1 MKIACTLQYW
11 GDNYHGS
18 QRQKNAISIQEVLEE
33 KIAIVFREN
42 LRVHF
47 AGRTDQGVHAI
58 AQVIHFSPSQKYSL
72 EELHQKIYGVNA
84 LLPRDISITHF
95 SLVPDSFHARFSC
108 LSREY
113 IYLILHTPYR
123 MALYEKRA
131 LWIRHPLFIERVS
144 PYIEFFLGEKDF
156 SAFTPKIYR
165 RKKEPTKRY
174 IESIQI
180 LSFPPFIVFY
190 YKASGF
196 LHHMVRILTGTF
208 LEVMLGKRD
217 PNSLVSLLEEGDREK
232 SGKTLP
238 PYGLYFLRAHYKEYK
253 TPSDRIFLPFMPGE
267 FFSSYLEEST

>member
-18 QRQKNAISIQEVLEE
+18 QRQKNAITIQEVLEE
-33 KIAIVFREN
+33 KIAIVFREKV
-42 LRVHF
+42 RVHF

-58 AQVIHFSPSQKYSL
+58 AQVIHFSTSQEYSF

-84 LLPRDISITHF
+84 LLPRDISLTHF
-95 SLVPDSFHARFSC
+95 SVVPSSFHARFSC

-113 IYLILHTPYR
+113 IYLVLHSPYR
-123 MALYEKRA
+123 MALYERRA
-131 LWIRHPLFIERVS
+131 LWIRHPLSIEKIL
-144 PYIEFFLGEKDF
+144 PYIELFLGEKDF
-156 SAFTPKIYR
+156 SAFTPKIYQ

-174 IESIQI
+174 LEKIKI
-180 LSFPPFIVFY
+180 LSSPPFIVFY

-217 PNSLVSLLEEGDREK
+217 PSSLETLLKEKDREK
-232 SGKTLP
+232 SGITLP

-253 TPSDRIFLPFMPGE
+253 TPMDRIFLPFMSGE
-267 FFSSYLEEST
+267 FFSSYLEDNT